1 MSRTGELAK
10 NTLLLGLSKVATQ
23 MVSFLLVP
31 IYTLF
36 LAPNDFGSV
45 DLIITYIALV
55 VPFLTIQLEFAAF
68 RFAIEMR
75 NNNEKQSELL
85 STIFALVLPVSVVL
99 LGIFLTISF
108 FINIPY
114 ILLIILNILSS
125 VIVAIF
131 LQFSRGIGKTK
142 AFAIAS
148 IIAGTTTTAL
158 SILFIVVL
166 HRSASSILIATAIS
180 NIAATIYL
188 AIAIRPKRQIRLKY
202 VNFGMSKEL
211 LAYAIPLLP
220 NNISWWILNVSDRT
234 VISLVLGVAANGI
247 YAIANK
253 FAFITGTIFG
263 IFDMSWAESASL
275 HIDAPDRDEYFSKI
289 CNNALI
295 IYSCITVLFI
305 AALPILF
312 PYIVGHNYSD
322 AYNYI
327 PILAFGALAQGLVGL
342 YSAIY
347 IAKKKTRQIA
357 HTSLLAAG
365 INLVVNLSLVYFI
378 GIYSAAISTLVA
390 FLAMFVYRHFDVQ
403 KYAKIT
409 YDNSVFVKI
418 IALFVLTVAAY
429 YWNNNIA
436 SVISFVITVVS
447 SILLN
452 RKLITKSFDAV
463 WYNISQKRNA

>member
-31 IYTLF
+31 IYTFF
-36 LAPNDFGSV
+36 LNPGDFGFV
-45 DLIITYIALV
+45 DLIVTYIALV

-68 RFAIEMR
+68 RFAIERR
-75 NNNEKQSELL
+75 NNNEKLSELL
-85 STIFALVLPVSVVL
+85 STIFALILPVAIVSI
-99 LGIFLTISF
+99 GIFLVISF

-114 ILLIILNILSS
+114 VLLIALNVFTS
-125 VIVAIF
+125 VIAAVF

-148 IIAGTTTTAL
+148 IIAGITTTAV
-158 SILFIVVL
+158 SIILIVVL
-166 HRSASSILIATAIS
+166 HWSASSILLATAIS
-180 NIAATIYL
+180 NIATTIYL
-188 AIAIRPKRQIRLKY
+188 AFAIGSNRQIRLKRIN
-202 VNFGMSKEL
+202 VGMCKDI
-211 LAYAIPLLP
+211 LAYALPLLP

-234 VISLVLGVAANGI
+234 IISVVIGAAANGI

-253 FAFITGTIFG
+253 FAFIPSAIFG
-263 IFDMSWAESASL
+263 IFNMSWTETATL

-289 CNNALI
+289 CNNAI
-295 IYSCITVLFI
+295 KIYSCITALFI
-305 AALPILF
+305 AVLPILF
-312 PYIVGHNYSD
+312 PYIIGPKYSE

-327 PILAFGALAQGLVGL
+327 PILALGALAQGLIGL

-357 HTSLLAAG
+357 STSLLAAI
-365 INLVVNLSLVYFI
+365 INIVVNLSLVYFI
-378 GIYSAAISTLVA
+378 GVYAAAISTLVA
-390 FLAMFVYRHFDVQ
+390 FLAMFIYRHFDVQ

-409 YDNSVFVKI
+409 YNNSVFVKI
-418 IALFVLTVAAY
+418 IALFILTITVY

-436 SVISFVITVVS
+436 SVISFAITVVS
-447 SILLN
+447 AVLLN

-463 WYNISQKRNA
+463 RAKSHR

>member
-1 MSRTGELAK
+1 
-10 NTLLLGLSKVATQ
+10 
-23 MVSFLLVP
+23 
-31 IYTLF
+31 
-36 LAPNDFGSV
+36 V

-75 NNNEKQSELL
+75 DDNEKQSELL

-99 LGIFLTISF
+99 LGILLTISF
-108 FINIPY
+108 FISIPY
-114 ILLIILNILSS
+114 ILLIVLNILSS

-148 IIAGTTTTAL
+148 IIAGIATTAL

-180 NIAATIYL
+180 NIAATIYI
-188 AIAIRPKRQIRLKY
+188 AFAIRPRRQIRLKY

-211 LAYAIPLLP
+211 LAYAVPLLP

-263 IFDMSWAESASL
+263 IFNMSWAESASM

-289 CNNALI
+289 CNSAII
-295 IYSCITVLFI
+295 IYSCITALFI
-305 AALPILF
+305 AVLPILF
-312 PYIVGHNYSD
+312 PYIVGHNYSE

-409 YDNSVFVKI
+409 YDNNVFVKI
-418 IALFVLTVAAY
+418 IALFILTTTVY
-429 YWNNNIA
+429 YWNNNIV
-436 SVISFVITVVS
+436 SIISFVITVVS
-447 SILLN
+447 IILLN
-452 RKLITKSFDAV
+452 RKLITQSFDIV
-463 WYNISQKRNA
+463 RVRLHQYVTKTGMK